1 MRVQTREVR
10 TSLLIVIVGLT
21 VGVLCLSLI
30 DRLELSAR
38 PGTGAPQL
46 ISIQQ
51 VPSDGEMCAW
61 PSTAPGDPAL
71 MASLGQDPN
80 TNLLAALRQQGSGR
94 QPYTPDPSTIEVG
107 RQPERMIR

>member
-46 ISIQQ
+46 ISIIK
-51 VPSDGEMCAW
+51 PTRAIRLR
-61 PSTAPGDPAL
+61 P
-71 MASLGQDPN
+71 ASLEDRKQD
-80 TNLLAALRQQGSGR
+80 
-94 QPYTPDPSTIEVG
+94 
-107 RQPERMIR
+107 